1 MEWAC
6 LGLIALGLLISLIGG
21 IWFLVEAFKESVLWG
36 LGCLLC
42 GIVSLLF
49 LIQFWRVAKRPFLV
63 SLLGNVLC
71 FGGSFLLGVSQASQG
86 AQPFTPQAVAVPAL
100 PAARGAAEDLPGRIV
115 RHEIALGSGRA
126 GYYDPPGHGGRLWVY
141 LPAGFAAAGKAS
153 LPCVLVAPAG
163 TSGLT
168 GVSLGTAD
176 EAEHLP
182 YVEAGYVVVAYE
194 LDGPL
199 AEGHTTDA
207 DELRACEAFRAA
219 QAGLVNARNALEYVL
234 QRLPEVSPG
243 AIFAAGHSSAGA
255 HALLFAAHEPRL
267 AGCLAYAPLVDVY
280 GNTKAWCRSQGLN
293 GPGLLGF
300 ARRASPSTH
309 AARLRCPTFLFHSE
323 DDPVVAAAESGDLAR
338 RLQAGGTPVTRE
350 TVPSGDHYQ
359 TMIDQGIPAGLRW
372 LEERLRGL
380 PGVSP
385 AALPAGAGSPEE
397 ARPEVAPRAGDPA
410 GRTEWDD
417 PRVVLALVQKGDADD
432 RREALSQWIR
442 RKHDRAEGARLAML
456 RALGTAAAEPV
467 HLRVLLR
474 SVAESPPGAREA
486 LACLEPAPTE
496 LRRELLLRLLR
507 RPDPE
512 LPVAEAL
519 AVVEKLPETPDLLV
533 EEFLLRHGQAREGA
547 LGRIVTAR
555 SPEWARSE
563 EAQALLAAAPASEL
577 FPLASAPEEPTRLLA
592 IRLLRAR
599 GAEVAVGPLGV
610 LLRDPAPAVRQ
621 EAAGGLGEL
630 GDARAVVP
638 LMAALGAEQDEPTR
652 ARMRKALANL
662 PAAEVL
668 EVLRRLLGDPVVEQ
682 RLLAISGL
690 LAYASPAGVRELGRA
705 LSDKELAVRKAGLEA
720 LGSLRTSRVQ
730 GVPEGVRQHATA
742 IGKLAQKGADAEEQ
756 RLAKHLYYQLTG
768 RMP

>member
-6 LGLIALGLLISLIGG
+6 LGIIGLGLLISLIGG

-42 GIVSLLF
+42 GIVSLIF
-49 LIQFWRVAKRPFLV
+49 LIQFWRAAKRPFLL
-63 SLLGNVLC
+63 SLLGNALC
-71 FGGSFLLGVSQASQG
+71 FGGAFLLGVSQGAQG
-86 AQPFTPQAVAVPAL
+86 AQPFAPQAVAVPAF
-100 PAARGAAEDLPGRIV
+100 PTGRGAAEELPGRV
-115 RHEIALGSGRA
+115 ARHEVSLGSGRA

-141 LPAGFAAAGKAS
+141 LPAGFAAAGKGS

-168 GVSLGTAD
+168 GVGLGAPD
-176 EAEHLP
+176 EPEHLP
-182 YVEAGYVVVAYE
+182 YAQAGFVVVAYE

-199 AEGHTTDA
+199 AEGHSTDA

-234 QRLPEVSPG
+234 QRLPEVSPR
-243 AIFAAGHSSAGA
+243 AIYAAGHSSAGA

-280 GNTKAWCRSQGLN
+280 GNTKAWCRAQGLN

-323 DDPVVAAAESGDLAR
+323 DDAVVAAAESADLAR

-350 TVPSGDHYQ
+350 TVPAGDHYQ
-359 TMIDQGIPAGLRW
+359 AMTDQGIPAGLRW
-372 LEERLRGL
+372 LEERLVGL

-385 AALPAGAGSPEE
+385 APLPDGAGSPEAASPE
-397 ARPEVAPRAGDPA
+397 AAPRTGDPA
-410 GRTEWDD
+410 GRTDWED

-432 RREALSQWIR
+432 RREALSQWAR

-456 RALGTAAAEPV
+456 RALGAAAAEPV
-467 HLRVLLR
+467 HLRVLLK
-474 SVAESPPGAREA
+474 SVAEAPPGAREA
-486 LACLEPAPTE
+486 LACLEPAPAE

-507 RPDPE
+507 RPDPD
-512 LPVAEAL
+512 LPAAEAL
-519 AVVEKLPETPDLLV
+519 AVVERLPETPDLLV

-547 LGRIVTAR
+547 LGRIVAAR
-555 SPEWARSE
+555 SPEWARGE
-563 EAQALLAAAPASEL
+563 EAQELLAAAPPGEL
-577 FPLASAPEEPTRLLA
+577 FPLASAAEESTRLLA
-592 IRLLRAR
+592 IRLLKAR

-662 PAAEVL
+662 PATQVL
-668 EVLRRLLGDPVVEQ
+668 EVLRRLLGDPATEQ

-690 LAYASPAGVRELGRA
+690 LAYPSSASVRELGRA
-705 LSDKELAVRKAGLEA
+705 LTDKELAVRKAGLEA
-720 LGSLRTSRVQ
+720 LGNLRTSRVQ
-730 GVPEGVRQHATA
+730 GVPEAVRQHATA
-742 IGKLAQKGADAEEQ
+742 IGKLAKGADAEEQ